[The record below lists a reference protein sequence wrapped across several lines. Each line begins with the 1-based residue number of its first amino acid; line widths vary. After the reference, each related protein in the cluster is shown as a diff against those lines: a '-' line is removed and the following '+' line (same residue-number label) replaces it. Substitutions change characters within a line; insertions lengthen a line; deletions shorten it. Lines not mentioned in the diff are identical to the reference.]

1 MTDENALTMEN
12 CWADSSKQLLGYLYS
27 ICPDHSEAEDLLQ
40 ECYLRAWRNWKQFRG
55 HGSRQGWLFAIARRV
70 LADKFRRKKLSFVN
84 NTQTWDIPVET
95 DSQAED
101 SEYLWHIIN
110 QLPPEF
116 QNIIKLRFAGQLSY
130 AEIAQA
136 LDEPIGT
143 VRSRLHRALKKIRSQ
158 IFQPDK

>member
-1 MTDENALTMEN
+1 MTDETALSMED
-12 CWADSSKQLLGYLYS
+12 CWAGSSKQLLGYLYS
-27 ICPDHSEAEDLLQ
+27 ICRDRSEAEDLLQ
-40 ECYLRAWRNWKQFRG
+40 ECYLRAWRNWKQFRD

-84 NTQTWDIPVET
+84 NTQALDIPVET
-95 DSQAED
+95 DSHAE
-101 SEYLWHIIN
+101 ETEHLWHIIN

-116 QNIIKLRFAGQLSY
+116 HNIIKLRFAGQLSY

-143 VRSRLHRALKKIRSQ
+143 VRSRLHRALKKIRERLNHE
-158 IFQPDK
+158 D